1 MSEINLI
8 KCWQDG
14 DMDSF
19 RALYECY
26 SSPAIRTAFL
36 ITGRRDIAEDV
47 VQDAFIQS
55 NNNINKLRDP
65 EKFRSWFYRI
75 LVRLSWQYSSKEK
88 GKVPFED
95 VSFMAES
102 EAINTAEILEHYE
115 MKRTLHEAVSK
126 LSTPLKTVV
135 VLYYFNELTVKEI
148 AGVLNCFEGTVKSR
162 LHNARKFLEKELR
175 NDDIAKELYFRQVKG
190 V

>member
-8 KCWQDG
+8 KCWQNG

-19 RALYECY
+19 RVLYECY

-36 ITGRRDIAEDV
+36 ITGRRDIAEEV

-55 NNNINKLRDP
+55 NNNIKKLRDP

-75 LVRLSWQYSSKEK
+75 LIRLSWQYSSKEK
-88 GKVPFED
+88 GKVSFED
-95 VSFMAES
+95 ISFMCES
-102 EAINTAEILEHYE
+102 ESINTTDIFEQNEI
-115 MKRTLHEAVSK
+115 KRVLHEAVSK
-126 LSTPLKTVV
+126 LSTPLRTVV
-135 VLYYFNELTVKEI
+135 VLYYFNELSVKEI
-148 AGVLNCFEGTVKSR
+148 ARVLNCFEGTVKSR
-162 LHNARKFLEKELR
+162 LYNARKFLDKELK
-175 NDDIAKELYFRQVKG
+175 NGDIAGDLYFQQAKG